1 MSKICNIS
9 EESLQMAAQII
20 NEGGVIV
27 LPTDTVYGV
36 ACDPF
41 NEAAVA
47 KIYELKRRPRTK
59 ALQILMS
66 GVEDLEKLGLYLPSP
81 LDILGKKFLPGGYSP
96 IARAKKGSVASN
108 LATLCKTNETD
119 AQNNAQN
126 DAQNDAQTQATQAT
140 QATQGVRVPDCPE
153 LMQILRVTGP
163 LAASS
168 ANRSGNE
175 SADSV
180 EEAFAAFGNEIP
192 LYLNAGPTRSHVA
205 STVVGA
211 DSKDEDGIVILREG
225 VISER
230 EIREALRK

>member
-1 MSKICNIS
+1 MSKICNING
-9 EESLQMAAQII
+9 ESLQMAAQII

-27 LPTDTVYGV
+27 VPTDTVYGV

-96 IARAKKGSVASN
+96 IARAKKDSVASK

-119 AQNNAQN
+119 EKTQETES
-126 DAQNDAQTQATQAT
+126 TQAIES
-140 QATQGVRVPDCPE
+140 TQGVRVPDCPE

-180 EEAFAAFGNEIP
+180 EEAFEAFGNEIP
-192 LYLNAGPTRSHVA
+192 RYLNAGPTRSHVA

-211 DSKDEDGIVILREG
+211 DSSDKDGIVILREG
-225 VISER
+225 VISEC
-230 EIREALRK
+230 EIRNALSE

>member
-1 MSKICNIS
+1 MSKICNIN

-27 LPTDTVYGV
+27 VPTDTVYGV

-41 NEAAVA
+41 NESAVA

-96 IARAKKGSVASN
+96 IARAKKDSVASN

-119 AQNNAQN
+119 AQN
-126 DAQNDAQTQATQAT
+126 DAKTQATQAT
-140 QATQGVRVPDCPE
+140 EATQGVRVPDCPE

-205 STVVGA
+205 STVVCA
-211 DSKDEDGIVILREG
+211 DSNDADGIVILREG
-225 VISER
+225 VISES

>member
-1 MSKICNIS
+1 MSKICNIN

-27 LPTDTVYGV
+27 VPTDTVYGV

-96 IARAKKGSVASN
+96 IARAKKGSIASN
-108 LATLCKTNETD
+108 LATLCKMNEND
-119 AQNNAQN
+119 AQNNAQ
-126 DAQNDAQTQATQAT
+126 TE
-140 QATQGVRVPDCPE
+140 ATQGVRVPDCPE

-168 ANRSGNE
+168 ANRSGHE

-180 EEAFAAFGNEIP
+180 EEAVAAFGDEIP

-211 DSKDEDGIVILREG
+211 DPADADGIVILREG
-225 VISER
+225 VISE
-230 EIREALRK
+230 EQIRAESRKR

>member
-1 MSKICNIS
+1 MSKICTIN
-9 EESLQMAAQII
+9 EESLQLAAQII
-20 NEGGVIV
+20 NAGGVIV
-27 LPTDTVYGV
+27 VPTDTVYGV

-47 KIYELKRRPRTK
+47 KIYQLKRRPRTK

-66 GVEDLEKLGLYLPSP
+66 SVSDSEELGLYLPNP
-81 LDILGKKFLPGGYSP
+81 LDVLAEKFLPGGYSP
-96 IARAKKGSVASN
+96 IARAKKDSVATR
-108 LATLCKTNETD
+108 LATLCKADESSE
-119 AQNNAQN
+119 QS
-126 DAQNDAQTQATQAT
+126 

-153 LMQILRVTGP
+153 LMKILRVTGP

-180 EEAFAAFGNEIP
+180 EEAFAAFGDEIP

-211 DSKDEDGIVILREG
+211 DARDKDGIVILREG
-225 VISER
+225 VISE
-230 EIREALRK
+230 EQIRAESRKK

>member
-1 MSKICNIS
+1 MSKICNIN

-27 LPTDTVYGV
+27 VPTDTVYGV

-96 IARAKKGSVASN
+96 IARAKKDSVASK

-119 AQNNAQN
+119 EKTQETET
-126 DAQNDAQTQATQAT
+126 TQAIES
-140 QATQGVRVPDCPE
+140 TQGVRVPDCPE

-211 DSKDEDGIVILREG
+211 DSNDKDGIVILREG
-225 VISER
+225 VISEC
-230 EIREALRK
+230 EIRNALSE

>member
-1 MSKICNIS
+1 MSKICNIN

-27 LPTDTVYGV
+27 VPTDTVYGV

-108 LATLCKTNETD
+108 LATLCKTNEND
-119 AQNNAQN
+119 AQNNAQ
-126 DAQNDAQTQATQAT
+126 TEATQAT
-140 QATQGVRVPDCPE
+140 EATQGVRVPDCPE

-211 DSKDEDGIVILREG
+211 DSNDEDGIVILREG
-225 VISER
+225 VISEG

>member
-1 MSKICNIS
+1 MSKICNIN

-27 LPTDTVYGV
+27 VPTDTVYGV

-119 AQNNAQN
+119 AQNNAQ
-126 DAQNDAQTQATQAT
+126 AEATE
-140 QATQGVRVPDCPE
+140 ATQGVRVPDCPE

-211 DSKDEDGIVILREG
+211 DSNDEDGIVILREG
-225 VISER
+225 VISES

>member
-1 MSKICNIS
+1 MSKICTIN
-9 EESLQMAAQII
+9 EESLQLAAQII
-20 NEGGVIV
+20 NAGGVIV
-27 LPTDTVYGV
+27 VPTDTVYGV

-41 NEAAVA
+41 NEAAVS
-47 KIYELKRRPRTK
+47 KIYQLKRRPRTK

-66 GVEDLEKLGLYLPSP
+66 SVSDLEKLGLYLPSP
-81 LDILGKKFLPGGYSP
+81 LDVLAEKFLPGGYSP
-96 IARAKKGSVASN
+96 IARAKKDSVATR
-108 LATLCKTNETD
+108 LATLCKADESSE
-119 AQNNAQN
+119 QNKI
-126 DAQNDAQTQATQAT
+126 QAE
-140 QATQGVRVPDCPE
+140 ATQGVRVPDCPE

-180 EEAFAAFGNEIP
+180 EEAVAAFGDEIP

-211 DSKDEDGIVILREG
+211 DASDKDGIVILREG
-225 VISER
+225 VISE
-230 EIREALRK
+230 EQIRAESRKK

>member
-27 LPTDTVYGV
+27 VPTDTVYGV

-66 GVEDLEKLGLYLPSP
+66 GVGDLEKLGLYLPSP
-81 LDILGKKFLPGGYSP
+81 LDILAKKFLPGGYSP
-96 IARAKKGSVASN
+96 IARAKKGSIASN
-108 LATLCKTNETD
+108 LATLCKMNETD
-119 AQNNAQN
+119 AQN
-126 DAQNDAQTQATQAT
+126 DAQAE
-140 QATQGVRVPDCPE
+140 ATQGVRVPDCPE

-211 DSKDEDGIVILREG
+211 DSNDEDGIVILREG
-225 VISER
+225 VISEG

>member
-1 MSKICNIS
+1 MSKICTIN
-9 EESLQMAAQII
+9 EESLQLAAQII
-20 NEGGVIV
+20 NAGGVIV
-27 LPTDTVYGV
+27 VPTDTVYGV

-47 KIYELKRRPRTK
+47 KIYQLKRRPRTK

-66 GVEDLEKLGLYLPSP
+66 SVSDLEKLGLYLPNP
-81 LDILGKKFLPGGYSP
+81 LDVLAEKFLPGGYSP
-96 IARAKKGSVASN
+96 IARAKKDSVATR
-108 LATLCKTNETD
+108 LATLCKADESSE
-119 AQNNAQN
+119 QS
-126 DAQNDAQTQATQAT
+126 
-140 QATQGVRVPDCPE
+140 QATQGVRVPDSPE
-153 LMQILRVTGP
+153 LMKILRVTGP

-180 EEAFAAFGNEIP
+180 EEAFAAFGDEIP

-211 DSKDEDGIVILREG
+211 DARDKDGIVILREG
-225 VISER
+225 VISE
-230 EIREALRK
+230 EQIRAESRKK

>member
-1 MSKICNIS
+1 MSKICTIN
-9 EESLQMAAQII
+9 EESLQLAAQII
-20 NEGGVIV
+20 NAGGVIV
-27 LPTDTVYGV
+27 VPTDTVYGV

-47 KIYELKRRPRTK
+47 KIYQLKRRPRTK

-66 GVEDLEKLGLYLPSP
+66 SVSDLEKLGLYLPNP
-81 LDILGKKFLPGGYSP
+81 LDVLAEKFLPGGYSP
-96 IARAKKGSVASN
+96 IARAKKDSVATR
-108 LATLCKTNETD
+108 LATLCKADESSE
-119 AQNNAQN
+119 QS
-126 DAQNDAQTQATQAT
+126 

-153 LMQILRVTGP
+153 LMKILRVTGP

-180 EEAFAAFGNEIP
+180 EEAFAAFGDEIP
-192 LYLNAGPTRSHVA
+192 LYLNAGQTRSHVA

-211 DSKDEDGIVILREG
+211 DARDKDGIVILREG
-225 VISER
+225 VISE
-230 EIREALRK
+230 EQIRAESRKK

>member
-1 MSKICNIS
+1 
-9 EESLQMAAQII
+9 MAAQII

-27 LPTDTVYGV
+27 VPTDTVYGV

-96 IARAKKGSVASN
+96 IARAKKGSIASN
-108 LATLCKTNETD
+108 LATLCKMNE
-119 AQNNAQN
+119 N
-126 DAQNDAQTQATQAT
+126 DAQNDAQTQETE
-140 QATQGVRVPDCPE
+140 ATQGVRVPDCPE

-211 DSKDEDGIVILREG
+211 DSNDEDGIVILREG
-225 VISER
+225 VISEG

>member
-1 MSKICNIS
+1 MRKICTIN
-9 EESLQMAAQII
+9 EESLQLAAQII
-20 NEGGVIV
+20 NAGGVIV
-27 LPTDTVYGV
+27 VPTDTVYGV

-41 NEAAVA
+41 NEKAVA

-66 GVEDLEKLGLYLPSP
+66 SVDDLEKLGLYLPSP

-96 IARAKKGSVASN
+96 IARAKKDSIASR
-108 LATLCKTNETD
+108 LATLCKANESSE
-119 AQNNAQN
+119 QNKIQAE
-126 DAQNDAQTQATQAT
+126 ATQSAEAE
-140 QATQGVRVPDCPE
+140 ATQGVRVPDCPE

-168 ANRSGNE
+168 ANRSGHE

-180 EEAFAAFGNEIP
+180 EEAVAAFGDEIP

-211 DSKDEDGIVILREG
+211 DPNDKDGIVILREG
-225 VISER
+225 VISE
-230 EIREALRK
+230 EQIRAESRKR

>member
-1 MSKICNIS
+1 MSKICNIN

-27 LPTDTVYGV
+27 VPTDTVYGV

-66 GVEDLEKLGLYLPSP
+66 GVGDLEKLGLYLPSP

-96 IARAKKGSVASN
+96 IARAKKDSVASN

-119 AQNNAQN
+119 AQN
-126 DAQNDAQTQATQAT
+126 DAKT

-192 LYLNAGPTRSHVA
+192 LYLNAGPTCSHVA

-211 DSKDEDGIVILREG
+211 DSSDKDGIVILREG
-225 VISER
+225 VISES
-230 EIREALRK
+230 EIRNALSE

>member
-1 MSKICNIS
+1 MSKICTIN
-9 EESLQMAAQII
+9 EESLQLAAQII
-20 NEGGVIV
+20 NAGGVIV
-27 LPTDTVYGV
+27 VPTDTVYGV

-47 KIYELKRRPRTK
+47 KIYQLKRRPRTK

-66 GVEDLEKLGLYLPSP
+66 SVSDLEKLGLYLPSP
-81 LDILGKKFLPGGYSP
+81 LDVLAEKFLPGGYSP
-96 IARAKKGSVASN
+96 IARAKKDSVATR
-108 LATLCKTNETD
+108 LATLCKADENNE
-119 AQNNAQN
+119 QGNNQAE
-126 DAQNDAQTQATQAT
+126 ATQAE
-140 QATQGVRVPDCPE
+140 ATQGVRVPDCPE
-153 LMQILRVTGP
+153 LMKILRVTGP

-180 EEAFAAFGNEIP
+180 EEAFAAFGDEIP

-211 DSKDEDGIVILREG
+211 DASDKDGIVILREG
-225 VISER
+225 VISE
-230 EIREALRK
+230 EQIRAESRKK

>member
-1 MSKICNIS
+1 MSKICNIN

-27 LPTDTVYGV
+27 VPTDTVYGV

-108 LATLCKTNETD
+108 LATLCKTNEND
-119 AQNNAQN
+119 AQNNAQ
-126 DAQNDAQTQATQAT
+126 TEATE
-140 QATQGVRVPDCPE
+140 ATQGVRVPDCPE

-211 DSKDEDGIVILREG
+211 DSNDEDGIAILREG

>member
-27 LPTDTVYGV
+27 VPTDTVYGV

-66 GVEDLEKLGLYLPSP
+66 GVGDLEKLGLYLPSP
-81 LDILGKKFLPGGYSP
+81 LDILAKKFLPGGYSP
-96 IARAKKGSVASN
+96 IARAKKGSIASN
-108 LATLCKTNETD
+108 LATLCKMNE
-119 AQNNAQN
+119 
-126 DAQNDAQTQATQAT
+126 NDAQTQETQET
-140 QATQGVRVPDCPE
+140 QEAEATQGVRVPDCPE

-211 DSKDEDGIVILREG
+211 DSNDEDGIVILREG
-225 VISER
+225 VISEG

>member
-1 MSKICNIS
+1 MSKICTIN
-9 EESLQMAAQII
+9 EESLQLAAQII
-20 NEGGVIV
+20 NAGGVIV
-27 LPTDTVYGV
+27 VPTDTVYGV

-47 KIYELKRRPRTK
+47 KIYQLKRRPRTK

-66 GVEDLEKLGLYLPSP
+66 SVSDLEKLGLYLPSP
-81 LDILGKKFLPGGYSP
+81 LDVLAEKFLPGGYSP
-96 IARAKKGSVASN
+96 IARAKKDSVATR
-108 LATLCKTNETD
+108 LATLCKADESSE
-119 AQNNAQN
+119 QNKI
-126 DAQNDAQTQATQAT
+126 QAE
-140 QATQGVRVPDCPE
+140 ATQGVRVPDCPE

-180 EEAFAAFGNEIP
+180 EEAVAAFGDEIP

-211 DSKDEDGIVILREG
+211 DVSDKDGIVILREG
-225 VISER
+225 VISE
-230 EIREALRK
+230 EQIRAESRKK

>member
-1 MSKICNIS
+1 MSKICNIN

-20 NEGGVIV
+20 NAGGVIV
-27 LPTDTVYGV
+27 VPTDTVYGV

-119 AQNNAQN
+119 AQ
-126 DAQNDAQTQATQAT
+126 TQATE
-140 QATQGVRVPDCPE
+140 ATQGVRVPDCPE

-211 DSKDEDGIVILREG
+211 DSNDEDGIVILREG
-225 VISER
+225 VISES
-230 EIREALRK
+230 EIRESLRK

>member
-1 MSKICNIS
+1 MSKICNIN

-27 LPTDTVYGV
+27 VPTDTVYGV

-119 AQNNAQN
+119 AQNNAQ
-126 DAQNDAQTQATQAT
+126 TEATQAT
-140 QATQGVRVPDCPE
+140 EATQGVRVPDCPE

-211 DSKDEDGIVILREG
+211 DSNDEDGIVILREG

>member
-1 MSKICNIS
+1 MSKICTIN

-27 LPTDTVYGV
+27 VPTDTVYGV

-96 IARAKKGSVASN
+96 IARAKKDSVASK

-119 AQNNAQN
+119 EKTQETET
-126 DAQNDAQTQATQAT
+126 TQAIES
-140 QATQGVRVPDCPE
+140 TQGVRVPDCPE

-211 DSKDEDGIVILREG
+211 DPNDKDGIVILREG
-225 VISER
+225 VISES

>member
-27 LPTDTVYGV
+27 VPTDTVYGV

-66 GVEDLEKLGLYLPSP
+66 GVGDLEKLGLYLPSP
-81 LDILGKKFLPGGYSP
+81 LDILGEKFLPGGYSP
-96 IARAKKGSVASN
+96 IARAKKDSVASN

-119 AQNNAQN
+119 EK
-126 DAQNDAQTQATQAT
+126 TQATE
-140 QATQGVRVPDCPE
+140 ATQGVRVPDCPE

-211 DSKDEDGIVILREG
+211 DSNDADGIVILREG

-230 EIREALRK
+230 EIRDALRK

>member
-1 MSKICNIS
+1 MSKICNIN

-27 LPTDTVYGV
+27 VPTDTVYGV
-36 ACDPF
+36 ACDPL
-41 NEAAVA
+41 NEPAVA
-47 KIYELKRRPRTK
+47 KIYELTRRPRTK

-66 GVEDLEKLGLYLPSP
+66 GVKDLEKLGLYLPSP

-96 IARAKKGSVASN
+96 IARAKKGSVASK

-119 AQNNAQN
+119 EK
-126 DAQNDAQTQATQAT
+126 TQATQAT
-140 QATQGVRVPDCPE
+140 EAAEATQGVRVPDCPE

-211 DSKDEDGIVILREG
+211 DSSDKDGIVILREG

-230 EIREALRK
+230 EIRNALSE

>member
-1 MSKICNIS
+1 MSKICTIN
-9 EESLQMAAQII
+9 EESLQLAAQII
-20 NEGGVIV
+20 NAGGVIV
-27 LPTDTVYGV
+27 VPTDTVYGV

-47 KIYELKRRPRTK
+47 KIYQLKRRPRTK

-66 GVEDLEKLGLYLPSP
+66 SVNDLEKLGLYLPSP
-81 LDILGKKFLPGGYSP
+81 LDVLAEKFLPGGYSP
-96 IARAKKGSVASN
+96 IARAKKDSVATR
-108 LATLCKTNETD
+108 LATLCKADESSE
-119 AQNNAQN
+119 QNKI
-126 DAQNDAQTQATQAT
+126 QAE
-140 QATQGVRVPDCPE
+140 ATQGVRVPDCPE

-180 EEAFAAFGNEIP
+180 EEAVAAFGDEIP

-211 DSKDEDGIVILREG
+211 DASDKDGIVILREG
-225 VISER
+225 VISE
-230 EIREALRK
+230 EQIRAESRKK

>member
-1 MSKICNIS
+1 MSKICNIN

-27 LPTDTVYGV
+27 VPTDTVYGV

-108 LATLCKTNETD
+108 LATLCKTNE
-119 AQNNAQN
+119 
-126 DAQNDAQTQATQAT
+126 NDAQTQATE
-140 QATQGVRVPDCPE
+140 ATQGVRVPDCPE

-211 DSKDEDGIVILREG
+211 DSNDKDGIAILREG

>member
-1 MSKICNIS
+1 MSKICNVN

-27 LPTDTVYGV
+27 VPTDTVYGV

-108 LATLCKTNETD
+108 LATLCKTNESSE
-119 AQNNAQN
+119 QNKI
-126 DAQNDAQTQATQAT
+126 QAE
-140 QATQGVRVPDCPE
+140 ATQGVRVPDCPE

-211 DSKDEDGIVILREG
+211 DSNDKDGIAILREG

>member
-1 MSKICNIS
+1 MSKICNIN

-27 LPTDTVYGV
+27 VPTDTVYGV

-59 ALQILMS
+59 ALQILMN

-96 IARAKKGSVASN
+96 IARAKKDSVASK

-119 AQNNAQN
+119 EKTQETET
-126 DAQNDAQTQATQAT
+126 TQAIES
-140 QATQGVRVPDCPE
+140 TQGVRVPDCPE

-180 EEAFAAFGNEIP
+180 EEAFEAFGNEIP

-211 DSKDEDGIVILREG
+211 DSSDKDGIVILREG
-225 VISER
+225 VISEC
-230 EIREALRK
+230 EIRNALSE

>member
-1 MSKICNIS
+1 MSKICNING
-9 EESLQMAAQII
+9 ESLQMAAQII

-27 LPTDTVYGV
+27 VPTDTVYGV

-96 IARAKKGSVASN
+96 IARAKKDSVASK

-119 AQNNAQN
+119 EKTQETET
-126 DAQNDAQTQATQAT
+126 TQAIES
-140 QATQGVRVPDCPE
+140 TQGVRVPDCPE

-180 EEAFAAFGNEIP
+180 EEAFEAFGNEIP

-211 DSKDEDGIVILREG
+211 DSNDEDGIVILREG
-225 VISER
+225 VILER

>member
-27 LPTDTVYGV
+27 VPTDTVYGV

-96 IARAKKGSVASN
+96 IARAKKDSVASK

-119 AQNNAQN
+119 EKTQETET
-126 DAQNDAQTQATQAT
+126 TQAIES
-140 QATQGVRVPDCPE
+140 TQGVRVPDCPE

-180 EEAFAAFGNEIP
+180 EEAFEAFGNEIP

-211 DSKDEDGIVILREG
+211 DSSDKDGIVILREG
-225 VISER
+225 VISEC
-230 EIREALRK
+230 EIRNALSE